1 MFYKLFLDD
10 DVVRHLEEY
19 DALAIL
25 EWDVVVAHSSS
36 FTRLYKAAFMSSERF
51 WVKGSTLT
59 GIEFHETAALT
70 DIHVAYPRTSKRK
83 CHL

>member
-36 FTRLYKAAFMSSERF
+36 FTRLYNAAFSSAERF

-59 GIEFHETAALT
+59 GTEFHETAALT
-70 DIHVAYPRTSKRK
+70 DM
-83 CHL
+83 